1 MSKARLSSVAAKA
14 TVRDYAQGVAQST
27 VAPVADFL
35 APTVNVTSPVGYYKV
50 YDDKNRFVIPET
62 ERALGGKAAVLGW
75 DKSDGSYNCKPH
87 ALDVP
92 VDVAEG
98 DAEDS
103 MEAALQ
109 EAADL
114 GAEVG
119 ALAHEKR
126 VIDLALTTLG
136 AGTTFDFGASVDV
149 IDVLDEAIIDVTKG
163 AGYGSLMGV
172 GLLLGPTFV
181 RKLKNHPLVR
191 ARITGG
197 GKKDAANPTLEQ
209 VMDLLMLRPD
219 VRLSAMVYDT
229 AAPGKAASRSF
240 LLDNACIV
248 FARRPNPT
256 RRDPSFMKT
265 FRLRKAWMAPRV
277 YTEAD
282 GRTEVAALDWSNDV
296 KATNSA
302 AGKRLNGN

>member
-1 MSKARLSSVAAKA
+1 MPSRLSNIAAKA
-14 TVRDYAQGVAQST
+14 TLREYAQGVAQST

-35 APTVNVTSPVGYYKV
+35 APTVEVSGPVGYFKR
-50 YDDKNRFVIPET
+50 YDDKNRFVIPDT
-62 ERALGGKAAVLGW
+62 TRALGGKAAVLGW
-75 DKSDGSYNCKPH
+75 DKSDATYNAKPN

-98 DAEDS
+98 DADDS
-103 MEAALQ
+103 LEAALQ

-126 VIDLALTTLG
+126 VIDLALATLG
-136 AGTTFDFGASVDV
+136 AGSTFDFDAGVDV
-149 IDVLDEAIIDVTKG
+149 IDALDQEIITVSKNT
-163 AGYGSLMGV
+163 GYGSLMGI
-172 GLLLGPTFV
+172 GLLMGPTFA

-197 GKKDAANPTLEQ
+197 GKKDAASPSIEQ
-209 VMDLLMLRPD
+209 LIELLMLKPE
-219 VRLSAMVYDT
+219 VRLSAMIYDT
-229 AAPGKAASRSF
+229 APAGKAATRDF
-240 LLDNACIV
+240 LLDNTCIV
-248 FARRPNPT
+248 FARRESPT

-265 FRLRKAWMAPRV
+265 FRLRKSWMAPRV

-282 GRTEVAALDWSNDV
+282 GRTEVAAMDWSVDV
-296 KATNSA
+296 QATNA
-302 AGKRLNGN
+302 TAGKRLNGN

>member
-1 MSKARLSSVAAKA
+1 MPSRLSTIASKA
-14 TVRDYAQGVAQST
+14 TVREYAQGVAQSS

-35 APTVNVTSPVGYYKV
+35 APTVEVSGPSGYFKV
-50 YDDKNRFVIPET
+50 YDDKNRFVIPDT
-62 ERALGGKAAVLGW
+62 SRALGGSAARLGW
-75 DKSDGSYNCKPH
+75 DKSDKQFNCRPN

-119 ALAHEKR
+119 SLAHEKK
-126 VIDLALTTLG
+126 VLDIALTTLG
-136 AGTTFDFGASVDV
+136 AGTSFDFGANVDV
-149 IDVLDEAIIDVTKG
+149 IDVLDQEIIAVSKG
-163 AGYGSLMGV
+163 AGYGSLMGI
-172 GLLLGPTFV
+172 GLLMGPTFA

-197 GKKDAANPTLEQ
+197 GKKDAANPTIDQLI
-209 VMDLLMLRPD
+209 DLLMLKPE
-219 VRLSAMVYDT
+219 VRLSAMILDT
-229 AAPGKAASRSF
+229 APQGKAAARDF
-240 LLDNACIV
+240 ILDNTCIV
-248 FARRPNPT
+248 FARKESPT

-265 FRLRKAWMAPRV
+265 FRLRKSWMAPRV

-282 GRTEVAALDWSNDV
+282 GRTEVAAMDWSVDV
-296 KATNSA
+296 QATNSA

>member
-1 MSKARLSSVAAKA
+1 MSSRLSSIAAKA
-14 TVRDYAQGVAQST
+14 TLREYAQGVAQST

-35 APTVNVTSPVGYYKV
+35 APTVEVSSPVGFYKA
-50 YDDKNRFVIPET
+50 YDDKNRFIIPDT
-62 ERALGGKAAVLGW
+62 SRALGGSATRLGW
-75 DKSDGSYNCKPH
+75 DKSDQTYNARPN

-92 VDVAEG
+92 VDVSEG
-98 DAEDS
+98 DAEES

-119 ALAHEKR
+119 ALAHEKK
-126 VIDLALTTLG
+126 VIDIALATLG
-136 AGTTFDFGASVDV
+136 AGTTFDFAAGVDV
-149 IDVLDEAIIDVTKG
+149 IDVLDQEIITVSKDT
-163 AGYGSLMGV
+163 GYGSLMGI
-172 GLLLGPTFV
+172 GLLMGPTFA

-197 GKKDAANPTLEQ
+197 GKKDAASPSIEQ
-209 VMDLLMLRPD
+209 LIELLMLKPE
-219 VRLSAMVYDT
+219 VRLSAMILDT
-229 AAPGKAASRSF
+229 AAPGLAASRSF
-240 LLDNACIV
+240 ILDNTCIV
-248 FARRPNPT
+248 FARKESPT

-265 FRLRKAWMAPRV
+265 FRLRKSWMAPRV

-282 GRTEVAALDWSNDV
+282 GRTEVAAMDWSVDV